1 MERLFRLATLA
12 FRRREAPVKP
22 KRSPCAGPFAPGV
35 NTRHQPTEAS
45 FSQLDLTWSQVIIPK
60 GRYKG

>member
-1 MERLFRLATLA
+1 MERLFRRATLA

-22 KRSPCAGPFAPGV
+22 KRSSGPGRFAPGA

-45 FSQLDLTWSQVIIPK
+45 FSQFDLRWSQVIIPR
-60 GRYKG
+60 GR